1 MLFRSINGYA
11 YIDKIRIDTLQLD
24 TLFLTL
30 KQDTNKLLIKCGIPD
45 LTLNGQITKENAEL
59 IAKYINP
66 QGITT
71 LLFGVDAR
79 MVTNNQGND
88 NGLLFT
94 LMPDNPIIAG
104 HKFNYVDNK
113 NWLYLNN
120 NNRVY
125 ANIDMSD
132 NQGVGIDIQ
141 SLPTDTT
148 SLQNININISN
159 IDLEQLLS
167 ILPSMPQ
174 IKGLLS
180 ANAHII
186 QTKESLQI
194 SADADINKL
203 WYQKEF
209 IGNIGVGGTWLPG
222 ANGEQNIKTF
232 ISCNNNTVL
241 TADGSVSKSIKN
253 EDSITCP

>member
-1 MLFRSINGYA
+1 M
-11 YIDKIRIDTLQLD
+11 
-24 TLFLTL
+24 
-30 KQDTNKLLIKCGIPD
+30 
-45 LTLNGQITKENAEL
+45 
-59 IAKYINP
+59 
-66 QGITT
+66 
-71 LLFGVDAR
+71 
-79 MVTNNQGND
+79 
-88 NGLLFT
+88 
-94 LMPDNPIIAG
+94 
-104 HKFNYVDNK
+104 
-113 NWLYLNN
+113 
-120 NNRVY
+120 
-125 ANIDMSD
+125 
-132 NQGVGIDIQ
+132 
-141 SLPTDTT
+141 
-148 SLQNININISN
+148 QNININISN

-167 ILPSMPQ
+167 IVPSMPQ

-253 EDSITCP
+253 EDSLSVNAKLIDFPLYLANAFVPTKLAKMDGNIDGNININGSIS